1 MLKKMTAVI
10 LALVL
15 GLISCQA
22 FALKTQKDD
31 NAVEPQYTHITNM
44 GGSFD
49 IQNGTAECSGS
60 GRSRYAETTT
70 VVRVTLQKRATDS
83 KVWTRVCSWTGTAEG
98 KTTARVSEEKKVT
111 AGYDYRICIKGT
123 IKDAEGVIQETDSMY
138 SRIVSY

>member
-22 FALKTQKDD
+22 FALETQKDD

-70 VVRVTLQKRATDS
+70 VVRVTLQKRAAGS

-98 KTTARVSEEKKVT
+98 KATARVSEEKKVT
-111 AGYDYRICIKGT
+111 AG
-123 IKDAEGVIQETDSMY
+123 
-138 SRIVSY
+138 

>member
-22 FALKTQKDD
+22 FAQKDD
-31 NAVEPQYTHITNM
+31 SASEPQYTHITNM

-70 VVRVTLQKRATDS
+70 VVRVTLQKRA
-83 KVWTRVCSWTGTAEG
+83 EG
-98 KTTARVSEEKKVT
+98 KNATVDIRRGK
-111 AGYDYRICIKGT
+111 
-123 IKDAEGVIQETDSMY
+123 
-138 SRIVSY
+138 

>member
-44 GGSFD
+44 GGRFD
-49 IQNGTAECSGS
+49 I
-60 GRSRYAETTT
+60 
-70 VVRVTLQKRATDS
+70 
-83 KVWTRVCSWTGTAEG
+83 
-98 KTTARVSEEKKVT
+98 
-111 AGYDYRICIKGT
+111 
-123 IKDAEGVIQETDSMY
+123 
-138 SRIVSY
+138 

>member
-44 GGSFD
+44 GGSLD
-49 IQNGTAECSGS
+49 IQNGTAECSG
-60 GRSRYAETTT
+60 RPEP
-70 VVRVTLQKRATDS
+70 
-83 KVWTRVCSWTGTAEG
+83 VCGDDYCC
-98 KTTARVSEEKKVT
+98 
-111 AGYDYRICIKGT
+111 AGYASKESDRQQGM
-123 IKDAEGVIQETDSMY
+123 DACMFMD
-138 SRIVSY
+138 RDC

>member
-83 KVWTRVCSWTGTAEG
+83 KVLPLPKRSAEC
-98 KTTARVSEEKKVT
+98 R
-111 AGYDYRICIKGT
+111 
-123 IKDAEGVIQETDSMY
+123 
-138 SRIVSY
+138 